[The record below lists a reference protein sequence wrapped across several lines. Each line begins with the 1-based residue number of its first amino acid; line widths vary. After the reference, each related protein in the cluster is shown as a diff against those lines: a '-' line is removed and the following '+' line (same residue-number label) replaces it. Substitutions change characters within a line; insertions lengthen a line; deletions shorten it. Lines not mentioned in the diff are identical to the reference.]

1 MDEKDF
7 LEMPYM
13 DRKYL
18 EIVPEGATVFTDPWD
33 TCFQILDITATVVKP
48 LRPATALI
56 KGAKKFRKKQAI
68 KVLKVTRKQAISGI
82 FPGDGMPKVGNL
94 YICNPIDTK
103 RYYNISNFHEEM
115 RNHKL
120 MEAQYLLR
128 SLGATRIEIFTE
140 QEEEKEKSF
149 GFKSSYKDSFESS
162 GGFNASSNNQEQK
175 SYKATYNPSGDP
187 FVPIDLYWYDNE
199 PQWETIAVDRLHHG
213 LTSFELEVEVTSNY
227 GVNTNLINS
236 FSNKKSEANSEFN
249 GNYKKFK
256 KQKLKLYGEFSPLS

>member
-1 MDEKDF
+1 MSADILDENY
-7 LEMPYM
+7 EE
-13 DRKYL
+13 RKYL
-18 EIVPEGATVFTDPWD
+18 RIVPDDYNFEYENIINYAN
-33 TCFQILDITATVVKP
+33 
-48 LRPATALI
+48 LRTLLL
-56 KGAKKFRKKQAI
+56 RKKPKKKEVSIRSI
-68 KVLKVTRKQAISGI
+68 KVRDALGAL
-82 FPGDGMPKVGNL
+82 FPGDGMPKVGSV
-94 YICNPIDTK
+94 YICNPIDTR

-187 FVPIDLYWYDNE
+187 FVPTDLYWYDNE
-199 PQWETIAVDRLHHG
+199 PQWETIAADRLHHG
-213 LTSFELEVEVTSNY
+213 LTSFELEIEVTSNY

-236 FSNKKSEANSEFN
+236 FSNKKSEANSELN